1 MLQQVNLKKGRRY
14 IVDNSNIK
22 IHIGSKFFRYI
33 DKDNEQ
39 VLELIRI
46 LKADPI
52 KDKIRYFD
60 MHTGKANTI
69 DYKTLID
76 NYSELSPDGSIIF
89 AVASVGNANDV
100 IVALKDYANKS
111 KNELPYAVCRQSI
124 HDFFQ
129 DFNKE
134 DFRRISVGISV
145 SQDTCPSN
153 IHFGQVLTCDASKEI
168 YQKHVMIYLDDTLDD
183 ILKLVRSTKYD
194 NALKK
199 LKTMAY
205 QEARQ
210 EGFNENNIIGYCESL
225 RDLLESNTFMYD
237 FRKCFN
243 IVEVPFHIDPDRDT
257 VCQVAD
263 RIFSFFSTP
272 HCGKYSPVT
281 SSETPRSVPVHP
293 AALAVPGRDV
303 SAGCGASPE
312 TPAVLPDSCAPLPPK
327 RHPFPCS
334 PLPETAA
341 APHPAA
347 VHSPCGA
354 AKRPGFAAAVPVVCS
369 AVRRLSPSGTAW

>member
-1 MLQQVNLKKGRRY
+1 M
-14 IVDNSNIK
+14 DNSNIK

-39 VLELIRI
+39 ALELIRI
-46 LKADPI
+46 LKANPI

-89 AVASVGNANDV
+89 AVASIGNANDV
-100 IVALKDYANKS
+100 IVALKDYANRS

-153 IHFGQVLTCDASKEI
+153 IDFGQVLTCDASKEI
-168 YQKHVMIYLDDTLDD
+168 YQKHIMIYLDDTLDD

-257 VCQVAD
+257 LNGENILYLEKEFKCNIMETYMIEYTREIDLKSIKRDYCLISSAKDNFNKVYIIGYDKAD
-263 RIFSFFSTP
+263 
-272 HCGKYSPVT
+272 GEYV
-281 SSETPRSVPVHP
+281 PRSTV
-293 AALAVPGRDV
+293 
-303 SAGCGASPE
+303 
-312 TPAVLPDSCAPLPPK
+312 
-327 RHPFPCS
+327 
-334 PLPETAA
+334 
-341 APHPAA
+341 
-347 VHSPCGA
+347 
-354 AKRPGFAAAVPVVCS
+354 
-369 AVRRLSPSGTAW
+369 